1 MYKNPKKSQQ
11 MSINFD
17 EFFLPFGGSLDGE
30 NRWVKLAALIP
41 WDLFEDDYA
50 ELLSSSHG
58 AGALP
63 FRVALGALI
72 IKERQRITDR
82 ETVEQIK
89 ENPYLQYFLGFTEF
103 TQEAPFDASM
113 LVHFRKR
120 ISEELIRSINE
131 KVIESAREKQHNA
144 SFSTP
149 EKQNSDHEDEPP
161 SNSGKLIIDATC
173 TPADIRYP
181 TDLSLLN
188 EAREKTERIIDTLWE
203 NRPATCSIHKK
214 PRTYRKR
221 ARKDFVTVVKQQ
233 KDRNKNSRKALRKQL
248 GYLKRNLSHIDRL
261 SKEVPLTT
269 LSKFLYRSLLVVSEV
284 YRQQYEMYTRETHRI
299 ADRIVSITQPHVRPI
314 VRGKAGKKVE
324 FGAKISASSCD
335 GYGIVDRI
343 SWDAYNENEDLIVQ
357 ARRYRKRFGYYPA
370 SIHADK
376 IYRSRENR
384 RWCKK
389 HNIRLSGP
397 ALGRPQKVGDENNRE
412 IKRQRLLSRQ
422 DEIDRIDIEGR
433 FGHSKR
439 RYGLDRVMAKLTNTS
454 TCVISLVFLVM
465 NLEKILRDL
474 FLRLFYPAAHLKY
487 YYRLLGASLVRWFER
502 VMPREP
508 GGIME
513 NLKLMA

>member
-17 EFFLPFGGSLDGE
+17 EFFLPFGGTLDGE
-30 NRWVKLAALIP
+30 NRWVRLAALIP
-41 WDLFEDDYA
+41 WDMFEDDYA
-50 ELLSSSHG
+50 DQLSSSNG

-72 IKERQRITDR
+72 IKERLRITDR

-89 ENPYLQYFLGFTEF
+89 ENPYLQYFLGFSEF
-103 TQEAPFDASM
+103 IQEAPFDASM

-120 ISEELIRSINE
+120 ISDELISSINE
-131 KVIESAREKQHNA
+131 KVIESALEKQHNGSSSA
-144 SFSTP
+144 P
-149 EKQNSDHEDEPP
+149 ENQDNDHEDDPP
-161 SNSGKLIIDATC
+161 PNSGKLIIDATC

-203 NRPATCSIHKK
+203 NRRATCSIHKK

-248 GYLKRNLSHIDRL
+248 CYLKRNLSHIDRL
-261 SKEVPLTT
+261 SKEVPLTV

-284 YRQQYEMYTRETHRI
+284 YRQQQEMYTCKTHRI
-299 ADRIVSITQPHVRPI
+299 SDRIVSITQPHVRPI

-335 GYGIVDRI
+335 GYSIVDRI
-343 SWDAYNENEDLIVQ
+343 SWDAYNENEDLIEQ
-357 ARRYRKRFGYYPA
+357 AKRYRKRFGYYPV

-376 IYRSRENR
+376 IYRTRDNR

-389 HNIRLSGP
+389 HKIRLSGP
-397 ALGRPQKVGDENNRE
+397 ALGRPQKVSDENSRE
-412 IKRQRLLSRQ
+412 IKRQRVLSRQ

-439 RYGLDRVMAKLTNTS
+439 RYGLDRVMAKLTDTS
-454 TCVISLVFLVM
+454 ACVIALVFLVM

-474 FLRLFYPAAHLKY
+474 FLRFFYSVVHLKY
-487 YYRLLGASLVRWFER
+487 YRRLFEMSLLRWFEGIL
-502 VMPREP
+502 PREHWV
-508 GGIME
+508 IME
-513 NLKLMA
+513 NLKPLF